1 VSTDAGGQ
9 APPASR
15 VARAVRDLHPGYF
28 AFVMATGIIS
38 EGTFLLGPSWLSR
51 ALLAAASAGLVV
63 LGAALAA
70 RLAFFRSNVAADIKA
85 PDRVFGFFTI
95 TAGLNVLGARLALT
109 GHPLVTAMLAGVA
122 AAVWL
127 LLTYGVPASM
137 LLNRTRDSVLGG
149 VNGSWLLWIVATQS
163 LSVSA
168 AVLVP
173 AWPSQAALLAP
184 VAAGLWC
191 VGLLLYLL
199 VVTLILL
206 RWLTVPMTPA
216 TLGPPYWILMGA
228 TAISV
233 LAGAK
238 DLGLP
243 ADLPVVRATAG
254 FVEGFTFALWAFGTW
269 WIPLLVILGL
279 WRHVRRHWPLTYEP
293 TLWSVVFPLGMYSVA
308 TLTFGKVAHLAF
320 MEPLARFTIWVAV
333 AAWALVAA
341 AFLARLA
348 RQPSEP
354 TSGAPAAPGPRQ
366 PPRELTVRLPD
377 PVCGRPT
384 LDRLVPTA
392 YTPAGMVT
400 ARMWW

>member
-1 VSTDAGGQ
+1 VSTDADAQGR
-9 APPASR
+9 AESR
-15 VARAVRDLHPGYF
+15 AARAVRDLHPGYF

-63 LGAALAA
+63 LGAALVV
-70 RLAFFRSNVAADIKA
+70 RLVSFRSSVAADIQA

-95 TAGLNVLGARLALT
+95 TAGLDVLGVRLALA
-109 GHPLVTAMLAGVA
+109 GHPLATAILAALAG
-122 AAVWL
+122 AVWL
-127 LLTYGVPASM
+127 VLTYGVPAS
-137 LLNRTRDSVLGG
+137 LLLARVRDSVLGG
-149 VNGSWLLWIVATQS
+149 VNGTWLLWIVATQS
-163 LSVSA
+163 LAVAA

-173 AWPSQAALLAP
+173 AWPSQSALLAP
-184 VAAGLWC
+184 AAAGLWC
-191 VGLLLYLL
+191 VGLLLYLM
-199 VVTLILL
+199 VVALILL

-233 LAGAK
+233 LAGAR
-238 DLGLP
+238 DLALP
-243 ADLPVVRATAG
+243 ADIPVVRATAG
-254 FVEGFTFALWAFGTW
+254 FTEGFTFALWAFGTW

-320 MEPLARFTIWVAV
+320 MIPIARFMLWVAI

-348 RQPSEP
+348 RHPQQPA
-354 TSGAPAAPGPRQ
+354 SGTPAASSG
-366 PPRELTVRLPD
+366 
-377 PVCGRPT
+377 
-384 LDRLVPTA
+384 
-392 YTPAGMVT
+392 TPATDDMST
-400 ARMWW
+400 KKELP

>member
-1 VSTDAGGQ
+1 MSTDADE
-9 APPASR
+9 PAR
-15 VARAVRDLHPGYF
+15 PHGRTATAVRDLHPGYF

-38 EGTFLLGPSWLSR
+38 DGTFQLGPSWLSV
-51 ALLAAASAGLVV
+51 ALLAVASAGLVV

-70 RLAFFRSNVAADIKA
+70 RLVYFRSRVIADFRA
-85 PDRVFGFFTI
+85 PERAFGFFTI
-95 TAGLNVLGARLALT
+95 TAGLDVLGTRFALA
-109 GHPLVTAMLAGVA
+109 GHPLPAAILAAIA

-127 LLTYGVPASM
+127 LLTYGVPASV

-163 LSVSA
+163 LSVTA

-184 VAAGLWC
+184 VAAGLWS

-199 VVTLILL
+199 VVALILMH
-206 RWLTVPMTPA
+206 WLTDPMTPA

-243 ADLPVVRATAG
+243 ADIPVVRATAG

-279 WRHVRRHWPLTYEP
+279 WRHVRRHWPLAYEP

-308 TLTFGKVAHLAF
+308 TLTFGRAARLEF
-320 MEPLARFTIWVAV
+320 MEPLARFMLWVAV
-333 AAWALVAA
+333 VAWVLVAA
-341 AFLARLA
+341 AFLSRLGRRPEESA
-348 RQPSEP
+348 
-354 TSGAPAAPGPRQ
+354 SGAAAPASGTAATHDTTT
-366 PPRELTVRLPD
+366 EKGLP
-377 PVCGRPT
+377 
-384 LDRLVPTA
+384 
-392 YTPAGMVT
+392 
-400 ARMWW
+400 

>member
-1 VSTDAGGQ
+1 VT
-9 APPASR
+9 
-15 VARAVRDLHPGYF
+15 
-28 AFVMATGIIS
+28 
-38 EGTFLLGPSWLSR
+38 
-51 ALLAAASAGLVV
+51 GLVV

-70 RLAFFRSNVAADIKA
+70 RLVFFRSSVAAGIKA

-95 TAGLNVLGARLALT
+95 TAGLDVLGVRLALAR
-109 GHPLVTAMLAGVA
+109 HPLATAILAALA
-122 AAVWL
+122 AAIWL
-127 LLTYGVPASM
+127 LLTYGVPAS
-137 LLNRTRDSVLGG
+137 LLLTRARDSVLGG

-163 LSVSA
+163 LSIAA

-173 AWPSQAALLAP
+173 AWPSQSALLAP
-184 VAAGLWC
+184 VAAALWC
-191 VGLLLYLL
+191 VGLLLYLM

-233 LAGAK
+233 LAGAR
-238 DLGLP
+238 DLLLP
-243 ADLPVVRATAG
+243 ADIPVVRATAG

-308 TLTFGKVAHLAF
+308 TLTFGKAAHLAF
-320 MEPLARFTIWVAV
+320 MEPLARFMLWVAV